1 MLDTLEFSEVVV
13 RRSSVKKDIF
23 KSFSKITG
31 KHLHLDFFFFSK
43 GLERQPETLLK
54 ERLQRR
60 CFPMNFAKSFGEYL
74 CCRTSADICM

>member
-1 MLDTLEFSEVVV
+1 MLDTLEISEVVV

-23 KSFSKITG
+23 ESFSKITG
-31 KHLHLDFFFFSK
+31 KHLRWICFFSK

-74 CCRTSADICM
+74 CCRTSADICF